1 MQLER
6 HRQREDPMSQASEL
20 EAKGTMHSCVGRV
33 KGMSG
38 IAIQPAFNF
47 SRWPWLNPST

>member
-33 KGMSG
+33 LCKGDEWNCH
-38 IAIQPAFNF
+38 PACV
-47 SRWPWLNPST
+47 